1 LDFQSVYAGS
11 VPPDPAP
18 GNRPAISEFDREVLG
33 YVPLLAAYFQRART
47 EMPAELRK
55 VFNDKGLTARHGAVL
70 AQLLPDHLCSITDL
84 AGRLGVSLSTASE
97 LVANLSDAGLADRRE
112 DPANR
117 RRTLVS
123 FSAQYRPAFESFV
136 AIRSAPLLA
145 ALAELSE
152 ADRDGF
158 VTGLAAWSR
167 HVQP

>member
-1 LDFQSVYAGS
+1 
-11 VPPDPAP
+11 VPSD
-18 GNRPAISEFDREVLG
+18 AISGNGSAITPFEREALG
-33 YVPLLAAYFQRART
+33 YVPLLAAYFQRARA
-47 EMPAELRK
+47 EMPPQLRA
-55 VFNDKGLTARHGAVL
+55 VFTDKGLTARHGAVL
-70 AQLLPDHLCSITDL
+70 TQLLPDQPRSITDL

-123 FSAQYRPAFESFV
+123 LSARYRPVFEAFV
-136 AIRSAPLLA
+136 AIRSRPLLA

-158 VTGLAAWSR
+158 VAGLAAWSR
-167 HVQP
+167 HVNPDQAHPRP